1 MRRAARPLDEYY
13 GDLVRVSL
21 MEARPAGLTTRQPAA
36 ATRLKKSQVT
46 RGIRHLRDVGAA
58 EPLTPIVWRP
68 RDEYM
73 FSDDPADWIEYEK
86 KQFRQVLTRLT
97 RMITG
102 TLDPTWPATP
112 TTNGPSS
119 PSPSSLVSAR
129 PSPSSPNSP
138 DPRHPTGSPCPHP
151 HAVAA
156 TRPTPPPQSGP
167 FSNRC
172 CQSRPARP
180 R

>member
-21 MEARPAGLTTRQPAA
+21 MEARPAGLTTRQLAA

-58 EPLTPIVWRP
+58 EHLTPIVWRP
-68 RDEYM
+68 RDGYM

-102 TLDPTWPATP
+102 TLDPHLA
-112 TTNGPSS
+112 
-119 PSPSSLVSAR
+119 
-129 PSPSSPNSP
+129 
-138 DPRHPTGSPCPHP
+138 RHPDDEWAQL
-151 HAVAA
+151 AVAQLTGVRA
-156 TRPTPPPQSGP
+156 TLAQLTK
-167 FSNRC
+167 
-172 CQSRPARP
+172 
-180 R
+180 